1 MFLPAAARAGTARRM
16 RDHGAVTR
24 LIVIRHAEAAG
35 PPGLPDR
42 ERPLTAAGES
52 AARAAGAQIRPL
64 KPELV
69 LCSPAVRARRTAEL
83 LGLDAPIEIEPVIYQ
98 GDSDDL
104 IELLCRTETAIG
116 TVALVGHNPAVS
128 RLVWDLTGRECDA
141 FPPGGYAV
149 VDLDGSWEETGPG
162 RGTLVS
168 FHRPHRT

>member
-1 MFLPAAARAGTARRM
+1 M
-16 RDHGAVTR
+16 REDGAVTR

-35 PPGLPDR
+35 VLGLPDR

-83 LGLDAPIEIEPVIYQ
+83 LGLDAPIEIEPVIYH

-104 IELLCRTETAIG
+104 IDLLCRTDQGIG
-116 TVALVGHNPAVS
+116 TLALVGHNPAVS
-128 RLVWDLTGRECDA
+128 RLVWELTGRECDA

-149 VDLDGSWEETGPG
+149 IDLDGSWAEAGPG

-168 FHRPHRT
+168 FHRPHQG